1 MNFVFSCSLFV
12 QFYFGNSLSLF
23 FSFTIFFSY
32 KQIQI
37 IWLIL
42 HFSWNYLPPQKK
54 KLSLYVYMYMYIIF
68 LSHSFT
74 WYSSLCKSFTLH
86 VQFTIIIIFSS
97 LLSSFLSF
105 NYSTVTF
112 LPYVVVVWIFGFKQ
126 KHWIFITHQKRLN
139 ANICLSFYQ
148 TLAKWNVLYF
158 YYLVISRFVDFSL
171 RSVILTENLI
181 KIVDEKN

>member
-42 HFSWNYLPPQKK
+42 HFSRNYLPTQKK
-54 KLSLYVYMYMYIIF
+54 NCPIICIHVYVYNFSVTLFHMVFIPLQIIYF
-68 LSHSFT
+68 ARSIYYYYYF
-74 WYSSLCKSFTLH
+74 F
-86 VQFTIIIIFSS
+86 S

-112 LPYVVVVWIFGFKQ
+112 LPYVVVV
-126 KHWIFITHQKRLN
+126 
-139 ANICLSFYQ
+139 
-148 TLAKWNVLYF
+148 
-158 YYLVISRFVDFSL
+158 
-171 RSVILTENLI
+171 
-181 KIVDEKN
+181 

>member
-86 VQFTIIIIFSS
+86 VQFTIIIIYFFS

-112 LPYVVVVWIFGFKQ
+112 LPYVWWYEYLDSNKNIEYLSHTKNVSMQIFVCHFIRL
-126 KHWIFITHQKRLN
+126 WLNEMYFIFI
-139 ANICLSFYQ
+139 I
-148 TLAKWNVLYF
+148 W
-158 YYLVISRFVDFSL
+158 
-171 RSVILTENLI
+171 
-181 KIVDEKN
+181 

>member
-1 MNFVFSCSLFV
+1 
-12 QFYFGNSLSLF
+12 
-23 FSFTIFFSY
+23 
-32 KQIQI
+32 
-37 IWLIL
+37 
-42 HFSWNYLPPQKK
+42 
-54 KLSLYVYMYMYIIF
+54 MYMYIIF

-86 VQFTIIIIFSS
+86 VQFTIIIIFS
-97 LLSSFLSF
+97 LFCHLFLSF

-158 YYLVISRFVDFSL
+158 YNLVISRFVDFSL

-181 KIVDEKN
+181 VIVDKKISVQSFVI